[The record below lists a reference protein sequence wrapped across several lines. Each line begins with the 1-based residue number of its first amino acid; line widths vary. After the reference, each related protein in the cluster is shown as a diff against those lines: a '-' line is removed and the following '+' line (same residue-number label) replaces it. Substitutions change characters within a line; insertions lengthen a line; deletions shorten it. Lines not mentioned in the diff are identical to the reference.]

1 VTVKV
6 VGGYGVGLDSLNG
19 RHTEYNSCRSLAIH
33 ADSGSIE
40 NDGVI
45 QSPQTAP
52 AADLAAV

>member
-1 VTVKV
+1 V